1 MPVFFLKPPTSL
13 IGPGQPVIYPPQTQR
28 LEYEGELAVVVKSP
42 MRNTPPG
49 EVLKNLL
56 GYTCVNDV
64 TARDIQVI
72 GGNLLHLCHS
82 KSFDTFCPTGPWVE
96 TELDAHALDIELRIN
111 GEVRQRKTNTSD
123 MIFPVEEMV
132 SYFSHVMTLLPGDL
146 ILTGAPPGVGADE
159 GRRQRRGDH
168 PGHRYAAAHGDRRR
182 EAVSVLAQFAVN
194 GVVAGSVYALIA
206 LGFAL
211 IFTASRVFHFAHGG
225 VYTLAAFAGYTALV
239 TFKLGIVA
247 AFLAA
252 IVVAA
257 LIGVL
262 INILLYEPMKAG
274 GVSPFV
280 AMISSF
286 GVLIIITHMTAMV
299 WGSNPVVLSRGGQ
312 TTVYRL
318 GTIYTTDAQLLIIG
332 FAVMLAV
339 ALWVFFRHMRLGI
352 AIRAMG
358 NDSELAEVVGMPAR
372 RLRHISFIVGSAP
385 GRHQRD
391 ADRAQCRHHRL
402 QHGER
407 HHPDGDGRDDHRRAR
422 QCRRGGGRRLRARH
436 DPEHRDLEDRV
447 EVADG
452 AFLRD
457 PDRGAAVPAERAC
470 SARKR
475 RAAGPVD
482 DDGILHLHR
491 HADRDLHHADDL
503 AQPAGRLHRTDLDR
517 AGRRSTASAPT

>member
-1 MPVFFLKPPTSL
+1 M
-13 IGPGQPVIYPPQTQR
+13 
-28 LEYEGELAVVVKSP
+28 
-42 MRNTPPG
+42 
-49 EVLKNLL
+49 
-56 GYTCVNDV
+56 
-64 TARDIQVI
+64 
-72 GGNLLHLCHS
+72 
-82 KSFDTFCPTGPWVE
+82 
-96 TELDAHALDIELRIN
+96 
-111 GEVRQRKTNTSD
+111 
-123 MIFPVEEMV
+123 
-132 SYFSHVMTLLPGDL
+132 
-146 ILTGAPPGVGADE
+146 
-159 GRRQRRGDH
+159 
-168 PGHRYAAAHGDRRR
+168 
-182 EAVSVLAQFAVN
+182 SVLAQFAVN

-239 TFKLGIVA
+239 SFKLGIVA

-257 LIGVL
+257 LVGVL

-286 GVLIIITHMTAMV
+286 GALIIITHMTAMV

-332 FAVMLAV
+332 FTVVLAA

-358 NDSELAEVVGMPAR
+358 NDFRARRGGRHAGETAAPHQLHR
-372 RLRHISFIVGSAP
+372 RLRT

-391 ADRAQCRHHRL
+391 ADRAQCWDHRL

-407 HHPDGDGRDDHRRAR
+407 DHPDGDRRDDHRRAR
-422 QCRRGGGRRLRARH
+422 QCRRRGGRRLRARH

-447 EVADG
+447 E
-452 AFLRD
+452 
-457 PDRGAAVPAERAC
+457 
-470 SARKR
+470 
-475 RAAGPVD
+475 
-482 DDGILHLHR
+482 
-491 HADRDLHHADDL
+491 
-503 AQPAGRLHRTDLDR
+503 AGRW
-517 AGRRSTASAPT
+517 RSPSRS